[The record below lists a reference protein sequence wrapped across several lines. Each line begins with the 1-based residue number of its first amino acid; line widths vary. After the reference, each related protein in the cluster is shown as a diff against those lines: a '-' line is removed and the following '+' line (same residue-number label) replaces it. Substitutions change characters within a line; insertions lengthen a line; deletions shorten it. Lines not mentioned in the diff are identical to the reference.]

1 MAVSQIVI
9 NRSNKG
15 ISNIAITRKKD
26 DLTFNLPKPSNA
38 LLAANIEVKNT
49 SSRDSLGNM
58 SKLNTYQ
65 TSEMPTLQLA
75 YGVNQLELYAFPIG
89 YLMKSGTFTMTVARN
104 LLVPATGVIPAATA
118 GFFPVGALGDIGI
131 TNPVGV
137 PDPTTASKTSTVG
150 ASVPLTQV
158 AYSATPYT
166 TEDQFGIGADGA
178 VSFSTNLIGETIT
191 LRHPYTSA
199 ARTLSSELIGEVSI
213 EYMVT
218 TSANTLTVVN
228 IPSAIINPSGSTF
241 DASGE
246 GLTLNFDVITP
257 AGKCSGY
264 EMWDLPLS
272 LLAQIC
278 S

>member
-1 MAVSQIVI
+1 MVTSSVVL
-9 NRSNKG
+9 NRSMRG

-38 LLAANIEVKNT
+38 ILAANIEVKNT
-49 SSRDSLGNM
+49 NSRDSLGNM

-75 YGVNQLELYAFPIG
+75 YGVNQLELYAFQKG

-104 LLVPATGVIPAATA
+104 LLVPQTGNIPAATA
-118 GFFPVGALGDIGI
+118 GFFPVGASADLGLTVPTG
-131 TNPVGV
+131 T
-137 PDPTTASKTSTVG
+137 PDPTTASKTNAQGQSI
-150 ASVPLTQV
+150 PLTQV
-158 AYSATPYT
+158 AYSPTAYT

-178 VSFSTNLIGETIT
+178 VTFSTNLIGESIT
-191 LRHPYTSA
+191 LRHPYTIAS
-199 ARTLSSELIGEVSI
+199 RTLSSELVGEVEI
-213 EYMVT
+213 DYTIT
-218 TSANTLTVVN
+218 TSANTLVVVN

-241 DASGE
+241 DAAGE
-246 GLTLNFDVITP
+246 GLTLNFDVLTP

-264 EMWDLPLS
+264 DLFELPLTMIS
-272 LLAQIC
+272 VLC